1 MVGWLDVSMVAWLV
15 GWMVG
20 WMDGWLDGCGVGGR
34 KVSTNGRTKLFKIL
48 LLPFSSGSFKA
59 VILNLMLSRR
69 SKEIGK
75 K

>member
-1 MVGWLDVSMVAWLV
+1 MVGWLDGWLVEWLV
-15 GWMVG
+15 GWMRVGWLDG
-20 WMDGWLDGCGVGGR
+20 WMDGWMQR
-34 KVSTNGRTKLFKIL
+34 STNGRTKLFKIL